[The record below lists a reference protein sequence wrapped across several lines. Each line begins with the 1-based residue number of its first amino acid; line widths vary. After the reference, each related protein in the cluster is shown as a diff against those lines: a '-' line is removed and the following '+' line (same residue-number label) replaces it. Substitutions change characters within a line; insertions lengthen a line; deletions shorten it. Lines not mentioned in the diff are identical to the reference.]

1 MSEATYPGVR
11 FRSYNRL
18 IKIEQEGT
26 VNVCVEEAM
35 AQAYGVPLQMIR
47 EANKQTRA
55 LHSKVTAPQ
64 EHSVGNG
71 K

>member
-1 MSEATYPGVR
+1 MDITLRTAAELMATYPGVR

-35 AQAYGVPLQMIR
+35 AQAYGVPP
-47 EANKQTRA
+47 
-55 LHSKVTAPQ
+55 SDDP
-64 EHSVGNG
+64 
-71 K
+71 